1 MKFHKYL
8 NVDFIFAD
16 SADPDEIIDAR
27 FSGISSGSTLFQL
40 YQCTHLWIVL
50 YGFKVYLVM
59 FS

>member
-16 SADPDEIIDAR
+16 SAGPDEIIDAR

-40 YQCTHLWIVL
+40 GQFTH
-50 YGFKVYLVM
+50 
-59 FS
+59 